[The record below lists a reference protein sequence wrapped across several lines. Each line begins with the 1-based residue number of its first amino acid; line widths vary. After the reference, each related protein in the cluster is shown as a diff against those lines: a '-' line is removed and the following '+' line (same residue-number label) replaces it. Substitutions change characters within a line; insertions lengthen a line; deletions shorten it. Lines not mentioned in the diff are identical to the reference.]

1 MNRDPGAK
9 YLTCPKEEWCTP
21 SMKMTK
27 FDEQV
32 LEISNRA
39 YFNGAMCMYW
49 FKFNV
54 DARQKDIL
62 TVRIENM

>member
-1 MNRDPGAK
+1 
-9 YLTCPKEEWCTP
+9 
-21 SMKMTK
+21 MKMTK